1 MIRIASLMQLGQWC
15 SHRWSRVRLWHPTAG
30 WGRLCFSGWGRQ
42 CRDRMFGKPA
52 QGQVR
57 TKSMV
62 WMIVCAWML
71 GHVPDLAWAGTQP
84 TLGFRFDFGS
94 GAVATGYIPV
104 HPTNAYGSDPGWGF
118 DLDSIVVGY
127 DRGGPTPLLAD
138 GVRGMRPFYF
148 SVRVPEGNYR
158 VVVTFGD
165 ALAGSTNWVKAES
178 RRVMLGPVVTRPG
191 EFVTAAFTV
200 NVRTAYLPDGRSVR
214 LKPRERDVLHWDD
227 KLTLEFNG
235 AHPAVA
241 ALEIVPEP
249 DARTVFL
256 LGDSTVTDQPREP
269 WSSWGQV
276 LPMFFR
282 WGLAV
287 ANHAESGESLTSS
300 YRALRVEKVLSQL
313 KPGDYVFVQYGHNDQ
328 KERGEGAGPNLNYR
342 TNLIRLVESV
352 RAAGAHPVLVTSMER
367 KAGVTNATHG
377 EYPAAMRR
385 VAGELD
391 VPLIDLNALSV
402 ILYRALGTN
411 LDSAFVDGSHHTVYG
426 GYLLA
431 RCVVDGIR
439 RAGLDLTNYFIPGL
453 DSFDPATPEP
463 PEAIA
468 IPPSP
473 IRSEV
478 KPDGA

>member
-1 MIRIASLMQLGQWC
+1 MGPDRFRCRAGCARSDGNSIGTIGVALSLFVLAAGIACGVELGASGAAGGNEAGSGVQV
-15 SHRWSRVRLWHPTAG
+15 SNSGLVRDGTARG
-30 WGRLCFSGWGRQ
+30 LE
-42 CRDRMFGKPA
+42 
-52 QGQVR
+52 
-57 TKSMV
+57 
-62 WMIVCAWML
+62 
-71 GHVPDLAWAGTQP
+71 
-84 TLGFRFDFGS
+84 FRFDFGS
-94 GAVATGYIPV
+94 GKCAPGHAAVRATDVFEPGR
-104 HPTNAYGSDPGWGF
+104 GWGF
-118 DLDSIVVGY
+118 GLNTTPEDY
-127 DRGGPTPLLAD
+127 DRGGPTPLLSD
-138 GVRGMRPFYF
+138 GVTAAQPFYF

-200 NVRTAYLPDGRSVR
+200 NVRTARLPDGRSVL
-214 LKPRERDVLHWDD
+214 LKPREQDVLHWDD

-235 AHPAVA
+235 TRPAVA
-241 ALEIVPEP
+241 ALELVADPEAP
-249 DARTVFL
+249 TIFL

-313 KPGDYVFVQYGHNDQ
+313 KPGDYVFVQFGHNDQ
-328 KERGEGAGPNLNYR
+328 KERGEGAGPYLNYR
-342 TNLIRLVESV
+342 TNLMRLVESV

-377 EYPAAMRR
+377 EYPAAMRA
-385 VAGELD
+385 VARELD
-391 VPLIDLNALSV
+391 VPLIDLNAMSV
-402 ILYRALGTN
+402 VLYRALGTN
-411 LDSAFVDGSHHTVYG
+411 LDRAFVDGSHHTVYG

-431 RCVVDGIR
+431 RCVLEGIR
-439 RAGLDLTNYFIPGL
+439 RAGLGLTNYFVPGL
-453 DSFDPATPEP
+453 GVFDPGAPEP
-463 PEAIA
+463 PEAVA

-473 IRSEV
+473 VRSET
-478 KPDGA
+478 KPDGS